1 MSVRAFYDQL
11 AESYHLIFE
20 NWDQSMARQATALD
34 GILQQRWGLAR
45 CTLLD
50 AAAGI
55 GTQSL
60 GLVARDYRVIGADI
74 STRALARARREAAR
88 RRLALPIVAADF
100 RHLPFTGAAVDA
112 VIACD
117 NAIPHLLSLSEIRLA
132 LEEFRRCLRPGGACL
147 VSMRDYTAPPPAG
160 TVEHR
165 PYGEREWN
173 GRRYIA
179 EQEWRWHGATY
190 QLVMRIQPASESEG
204 EGERIEVETTYFA
217 VPVEAVL
224 ELMRD
229 VGFVDVDRIDNVYY
243 QPVMVGTS
251 PDVRR

>member
-1 MSVRAFYDQL
+1 VSVRSFYDGL

-20 NWDQSMARQATALD
+20 NWDQSMARQAGALD
-34 GILQQRWGLAR
+34 GILQQRWGLGG

-50 AAAGI
+50 AAVGI

-60 GLVARDYRVIGADI
+60 GLAARDYGVIGADI
-74 STRALARARREAAR
+74 SARAVARARREAAR
-88 RRLALPIVAADF
+88 RRLALPLVVADF
-100 RHLPFTGAAVDA
+100 RNLPFISAAVDA

-132 LEEFRRCLRPGGACL
+132 LEEFKRCLRPGGACL

-165 PYGEREWN
+165 PYGERDWN

-179 EQEWRWHGATY
+179 EQEWRWQGATY
-190 QLVMRIQPASESEG
+190 QLVMRIQPAEDSA
-204 EGERIEVETTYFA
+204 GERIEVVTTYFA
-217 VPVEAVL
+217 VPVQAVL

-229 VGFVDVDRIDNVYY
+229 VGSVDVDRIDGVYY
-243 QPVMVGTS
+243 QPVLVGTK
-251 PDVRR
+251 PIMRR

>member
-1 MSVRAFYDQL
+1 MSVREFYDGL

-34 GILQQRWGLAR
+34 GILQQRWGLGG

-60 GLVARDYRVIGADI
+60 GLAARDYRVMGADLSI
-74 STRALARARREAAR
+74 RALARARREAAR
-88 RRLALPIVAADF
+88 RRLALPLVAADF
-100 RHLPFTGAAVDA
+100 RNLPFASAALDA

-117 NAIPHLLSLSEIRLA
+117 NALPHLLSLSEIRLA
-132 LEEFRRCLRPGGACL
+132 LEEFRRCVRPGGACL
-147 VSMRDYTAPPPAG
+147 LSMRDYASPPPAG

-165 PYGEREWN
+165 PYGERDWN

-190 QLVMRIQPASESEG
+190 QLVMRIQPTG
-204 EGERIEVETTYFA
+204 DPDGERIEVETTYFA
-217 VPVEAVL
+217 VPVIAVL
-224 ELMRD
+224 ELMRE
-229 VGFVDVDRIDNVYY
+229 VGFVDVDRIDGVYY
-243 QPVMVGTS
+243 QPLLVGTS